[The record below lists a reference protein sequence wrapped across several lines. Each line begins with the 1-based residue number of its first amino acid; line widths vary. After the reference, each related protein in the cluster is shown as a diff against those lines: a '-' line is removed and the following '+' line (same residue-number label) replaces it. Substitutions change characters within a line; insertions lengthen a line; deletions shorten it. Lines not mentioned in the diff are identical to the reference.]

1 LRRWARPLALAV
13 IRRGDAILVFEV
25 VDEVKGVTGYRP
37 PGGTIEFGER
47 SEDAVIREIR
57 EELSAELTDL
67 RPLGTLENIFR
78 FRGEASHEIIVV
90 YQGRLADAT
99 FYERETIDGVEAN
112 GERLS
117 CSWRLRSARAP
128 VPRWAAR
135 AAHAGRL
142 RAVARAATP
151 LTYNASSI
159 RGKTKPSRSPTCR

>member
-1 LRRWARPLALAV
+1 MRRWARPLALAV

-57 EELSAELTDL
+57 EELSAELTDV

-90 YQGRLADAT
+90 YQGCLADAT
-99 FYERETIDGVEAN
+99 FYDRETIDGVEAN
-112 GERLS
+112 GEPLS
-117 CSWRLRSARAP
+117 CSWRRLADFGPRAP
-128 VPRWAAR
+128 LYPDGLLELLTQDAS
-135 AAHAGRL
+135 GR
-142 RAVARAATP
+142 
-151 LTYNASSI
+151 
-159 RGKTKPSRSPTCR
+159 